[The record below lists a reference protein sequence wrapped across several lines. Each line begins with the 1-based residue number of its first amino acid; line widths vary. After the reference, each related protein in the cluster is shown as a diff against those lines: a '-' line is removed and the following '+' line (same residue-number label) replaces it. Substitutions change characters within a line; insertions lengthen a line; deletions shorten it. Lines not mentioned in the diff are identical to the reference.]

1 MRQYAHV
8 VGQQILNTSIRK
20 GTVYQGTFYSNDVAL
35 QANSELL
42 PEVSIQPSY
51 DPLTQALAIDRYEV
65 NGNQVDVIY
74 VAIARNPDD
83 ITADKQA
90 VIDQIEQAHDEI
102 SKRAVGVDGI
112 NYQGG
117 WQSAVVINGSADMV
131 VNMGGS
137 SCSIVD
143 ATGTTHALS
152 IAETRN
158 VATQISIVY
167 QTGFMAKVAAL
178 TAAISAT
185 NQVELDAALSGFVA
199 GFVV

>member
-1 MRQYAHV
+1 MQQYAHV
-8 VGQQILNTSIRK
+8 VGQVILNTSIRK

-35 QANSELL
+35 QANPELL

-51 DPLTQALAIDRYEV
+51 DPLTQTLTIDRYET
-65 NGNQVDVIY
+65 NGTQVDVIY

-83 ITADKQA
+83 IAADKQA
-90 VIDQIEQAHDEI
+90 VSDQIERAHDEI
-102 SKRAVGVDGI
+102 SRHAVDVNGV
-112 NYQGG
+112 NYRGG
-117 WQSAVVINGSADMV
+117 WESAVVINGSADMV

-143 ATGTTHALS
+143 ATGTTHTLT

-158 VATQISIVY
+158 VATQISIAY

-178 TAAISAT
+178 TAVTNAA
-185 NQVELDAALSGFVA
+185 NQVELDAALSGFVVN
-199 GFVV
+199 G

>member
-35 QANSELL
+35 QANPELL

-51 DPLTQALAIDRYEV
+51 DPLTQILTIDRYEI
-65 NGNQVDVIY
+65 NDNQVDVIY

-83 ITADKQA
+83 IAADKQA
-90 VIDQIEQAHDEI
+90 VIDQIERAHDEM
-102 SKRAVGVDGI
+102 SRGAVDVNGI
-112 NYQGG
+112 DYQGG
-117 WQSAVVINGSADMV
+117 WESAVVINGSADMV

-143 ATGTTHALS
+143 AGGTTHTLTV
-152 IAETRN
+152 AETRN

-167 QTGFMAKVAAL
+167 QTGFMAKLVAL
-178 TAAISAT
+178 TAVTSAA
-185 NQVELDAALSGFVA
+185 NQIELDAALSNFLA
-199 GFVV
+199 GFV